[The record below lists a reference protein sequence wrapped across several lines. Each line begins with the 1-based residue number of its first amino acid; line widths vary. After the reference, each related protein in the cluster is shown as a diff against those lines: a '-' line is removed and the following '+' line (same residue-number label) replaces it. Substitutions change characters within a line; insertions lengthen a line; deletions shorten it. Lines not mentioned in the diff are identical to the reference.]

1 MSQVLIRLLTALP
14 TLILASSAAAAQA
27 GLQASSCTYERC
39 ALRVEAVPGSPDT
52 PRLVQGIEAKPVE
65 TYGFLVPRIPLLESG
80 PDSIRAP
87 YRSFRAHIGASR
99 WIFVAAL
106 GATIVEAASVA
117 THPPAH
123 APNVLNALPE
133 IGVDLGLG
141 VAGLVEAKRGEDALQ
156 TAISRY
162 NSALPDR

>member
-1 MSQVLIRLLTALP
+1 MSQVLIRLLLALP
-14 TLILASSAAAAQA
+14 TVMLVSSSAAAQA

-39 ALRVEAVPGSPDT
+39 ALRVEAAPGSPDT

-65 TYGFLVPRIPLLESG
+65 TSGFLVPRIPLFESG
-80 PDSIRAP
+80 PDSVRAP
-87 YRSFRAHIGASR
+87 YYSFRAHIGASR
-99 WIFVAAL
+99 WILVAAL
-106 GATIVEAASVA
+106 GATIVEAVSVA
-117 THPPAH
+117 VHPPAH
-123 APNVLNALPE
+123 APSVLNVLPE

-141 VAGLVEAKRGEDALQ
+141 VAGLVEAKRAGDALQ